1 MGSVK
6 KKKEEEEER
15 KNWMECSE
23 DQRKKE
29 RKKKEKW
36 RREPLKRPS
45 KVAPHVCCSDCGTQ
59 YVGLLTEMPLKTES
73 WKLKTHT
80 HHSKIRELR
89 DENNN

>member
-1 MGSVK
+1 
-6 KKKEEEEER
+6 
-15 KNWMECSE
+15 MECSE

-45 KVAPHVCCSDCGTQ
+45 KVAPHVCCFDCGTQ